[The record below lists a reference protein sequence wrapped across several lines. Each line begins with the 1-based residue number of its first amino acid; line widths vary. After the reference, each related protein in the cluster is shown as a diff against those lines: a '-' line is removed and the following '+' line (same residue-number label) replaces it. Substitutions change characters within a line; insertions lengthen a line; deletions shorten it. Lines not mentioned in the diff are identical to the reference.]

1 MKRFFD
7 FSSSQIKLI
16 IFLAVLLVVLS
27 VWKFLRG
34 YSEVDE
40 RSLKFTIQ
48 VGDNDTRYL
57 PPFRIDLN
65 KSPADSLEL
74 LPGIGPVLASRIINY
89 RDSVGFKEP
98 ADILKVRGIGGNT
111 YENLKDY
118 LEVNSW

>member
-7 FSSSQIKLI
+7 FSSAQIKLV
-16 IFLAVLLVVLS
+16 IFLAILLAFLS
-27 VWKFLRG
+27 MWKFLRG

-40 RSLKFTIQ
+40 RSLKFTVQI
-48 VGDNDTRYL
+48 GDSDTRYL

-74 LPGIGPVLASRIINY
+74 LPGIGPILASRIISY

-118 LEVNSW
+118 LEVN